1 MSKIMKTTVAIM
13 AILLSTNI
21 CLAQNIPSSSRS
33 REAIKRV
40 KPMIVKE
47 IAGKDL
53 DFGAPIFIRIFKDE
67 KLLEVWLKKDT
78 NFKLFKTYT
87 ICTYGSIGLGPKI
100 RQGDGKAPEGF
111 YFVTPSRLNP
121 VSNFHLSFNLGY
133 PNRYDR
139 HHRRTG
145 SALMVHGSC
154 VSIGCYA
161 MTDSGIEEIFTL
173 ADAAFR
179 KGQSLF
185 RVHIFPFKMTNEKM
199 KKHKGSEHY
208 EFWTNLKDG
217 HDFFERNNRN
227 PPNVE
232 VRSGRYVFEDQ

>member
-1 MSKIMKTTVAIM
+1 MDKIMKTTIAIM
-13 AILLSTNI
+13 TILLSTNI
-21 CLAQNIPSSSRS
+21 CLAQQKIPSSSRS

-40 KPMIVKE
+40 QPMIVKE
-47 IAGKDL
+47 LSGKNL
-53 DFGAPIFIRIFKDE
+53 QFGAPIFLRIFKDE
-67 KLLEVWLKKDT
+67 KSLEVWLKSDT
-78 NFKLFKTYT
+78 NFKLFKTYP
-87 ICTYGSIGLGPKI
+87 ICTYGSGGLGPKI

-161 MTDSGIEEIFTL
+161 MTDSGIEEIFTI

-179 KGQSLF
+179 KGQSFF
-185 RVHIFPFKMTNEKM
+185 RVHIFPFRMTNENM
-199 KKHKGSEHY
+199 KKHKKSEWY
-208 EFWTNLKDG
+208 EFWTNPKIS
-217 HDFFERNNRN
+217 E
-227 PPNVE
+227 
-232 VRSGRYVFEDQ
+232 Y